1 MLGVEDAELPPV
13 SIDRPVREQQP
24 ATFTVPDHLL
34 DLMGEKLAGFGS
46 VAEVA
51 RALEELPSD
60 LDRMFNKMRKWGV
73 DHSEPNACSFPGFL
87 ATSED
92 AMRGRGRCIPFA
104 IGRRPRAMSGV
115 IACRRSHG

>member
-34 DLMGEKLAGFGS
+34 DLMGEKLACFGS

-60 LDRMFNKMRKWGV
+60 LDRMFNKMRKWDI

-87 ATSED
+87 GHLG
-92 AMRGRGRCIPFA
+92 GRNAWSR
-104 IGRRPRAMSGV
+104 
-115 IACRRSHG
+115 